1 MAGYAIWGGG
11 TGVGTFDA
19 PGVKALV
26 RLDGT
31 HELLGQPGLVD
42 PVVFGYQTRLG
53 APFIINAGG
62 RLFPS
67 TQAVIQE
74 TPTPSG
80 ALWWIWDN
88 QCAHWNPGDTVT
100 VRIETLDRGDTRLE
114 PPDTTLNTLAI
125 DGATLNE
132 AFDPATADY
141 TADAAADTETV
152 TIEATPTD
160 AGACTVD
167 ITPADADSETD
178 GHQINLAAP
187 TEDETSATTD
197 VTVTVTAPGGATR
210 SYQIAINRPAP
221 LSDDATLSTLAIT
234 DDDDAVVLLTP
245 AFDTDTPTYT
255 AQAAADTD
263 HITITA
269 TPADGDATLQI
280 APADADAETDG
291 HQIDV
296 AEGTPT
302 AITVTVT
309 AADGTTTQAYEVAVS
324 RDAQTRA
331 AAASA
336 GLDIAPGWSFDPAT
350 KRYHIT
356 PRRGATSGRLT
367 MTPVSGSDLE
377 AFTVNASLRTRRI
390 GPGGITRLS
399 ATKDT
404 ILFIRA
410 SGGHRETLYT
420 VRLRPPAAA
429 NQRTADQRTAT
440 NNKGGGWTTTIT
452 TRNNPT
458 LSALAVSPGT
468 LDPAFA
474 AATHTY
480 TVDVA
485 HNVEHLTVA
494 PTAAGTATYTITPT
508 DADTNTAGHQIALTA
523 ATGTD
528 PAETTIAI
536 ALTDGTN
543 MASYTITAKRA
554 APPPVA
560 PITFELPEHCTL
572 HELEEGNWTQWR
584 KYDDNYGTDDGFCA
598 QTHGGRP
605 TRSAEYYQLLIRQTG
620 QVTIRTD
627 NYPAAVLVVISAD
640 GEIIA
645 SDKRG
650 YKTNQN
656 YKPSLTLTLD
666 RGAYVIEVG
675 NRLYKGPNHDDGHRL
690 GYWGDHIIDIWNYR
704 LDGLTISGVDMTGF
718 DPQVGEYRRRIAA
731 DVSTVTIAP
740 SAPATDAVIKITP
753 QDADTNTEGHQVN
766 LDADGET
773 EITVTAAHREVQH
786 PQFEYRVVVTQL
798 PDTTSP
804 LSTDTK
810 LSALSLGDIDI
821 GTFDS
826 SDPHYTYKAGFHMS
840 VDGVTATVAA
850 TTTHAGADWTASPP
864 DADSNTEGH
873 QILINGD
880 VTVTVTVTAQ
890 DGLHRQTYTI
900 TPVSAI
906 KTLSAQG
913 CALCQAGSID
923 KDEPDLQRLDQLL
936 GGTSRQL
943 RSLWFNDNK
952 FMTMYARKFMVF
964 DADSGD
970 TVEQFTITSPAGV
983 SYNSYGVRSFWTD
996 GETLWV
1002 LFDRYVGDVRIHAYS
1017 METKQL
1023 LTNRSISI
1031 GTHNGNQQAIWSDGT
1046 TMYVLI
1052 DSIHIRSA
1060 AWKPSLLSYDLATGR
1075 HVKTVRLSPRV
1086 PSEGRGSPYEAL
1098 SMWSDGKTLWVSHW
1112 KYLIRAHDLHTGAR
1126 VAALDIDHRA
1136 LSGRTF
1142 GGGLWS
1148 DGHTMWS
1155 LDVKHDRLFPYA
1167 IPESARLKSLTVSDG
1182 DIGVFSNGIFDYA
1195 ATVPAGTTTTTVT
1208 AEQAFTGGSA
1218 SVTYSP
1224 TDADTGTDGHQV
1236 TLTAGQDNVVTIT
1249 VTAPNGTD
1257 TETYTLTI
1265 THTT

>member
-1 MAGYAIWGGG
+1 M
-11 TGVGTFDA
+11 
-19 PGVKALV
+19 
-26 RLDGT
+26 
-31 HELLGQPGLVD
+31 
-42 PVVFGYQTRLG
+42 
-53 APFIINAGG
+53 
-62 RLFPS
+62 
-67 TQAVIQE
+67 
-74 TPTPSG
+74 
-80 ALWWIWDN
+80 
-88 QCAHWNPGDTVT
+88 
-100 VRIETLDRGDTRLE
+100 
-114 PPDTTLNTLAI
+114 
-125 DGATLNE
+125 
-132 AFDPATADY
+132 
-141 TADAAADTETV
+141 
-152 TIEATPTD
+152 
-160 AGACTVD
+160 
-167 ITPADADSETD
+167 
-178 GHQINLAAP
+178 
-187 TEDETSATTD
+187 
-197 VTVTVTAPGGATR
+197 
-210 SYQIAINRPAP
+210 
-221 LSDDATLSTLAIT
+221 
-234 DDDDAVVLLTP
+234 
-245 AFDTDTPTYT
+245 
-255 AQAAADTD
+255 
-263 HITITA
+263 
-269 TPADGDATLQI
+269 
-280 APADADAETDG
+280 
-291 HQIDV
+291 
-296 AEGTPT
+296 
-302 AITVTVT
+302 
-309 AADGTTTQAYEVAVS
+309 
-324 RDAQTRA
+324 
-331 AAASA
+331 
-336 GLDIAPGWSFDPAT
+336 
-350 KRYHIT
+350 
-356 PRRGATSGRLT
+356 
-367 MTPVSGSDLE
+367 
-377 AFTVNASLRTRRI
+377 
-390 GPGGITRLS
+390 
-399 ATKDT
+399 
-404 ILFIRA
+404 
-410 SGGHRETLYT
+410 
-420 VRLRPPAAA
+420 
-429 NQRTADQRTAT
+429 
-440 NNKGGGWTTTIT
+440 
-452 TRNNPT
+452 
-458 LSALAVSPGT
+458 
-468 LDPAFA
+468 
-474 AATHTY
+474 
-480 TVDVA
+480 
-485 HNVEHLTVA
+485 
-494 PTAAGTATYTITPT
+494 
-508 DADTNTAGHQIALTA
+508 
-523 ATGTD
+523 
-528 PAETTIAI
+528 
-536 ALTDGTN
+536 
-543 MASYTITAKRA
+543 
-554 APPPVA
+554 
-560 PITFELPEHCTL
+560 
-572 HELEEGNWTQWR
+572 
-584 KYDDNYGTDDGFCA
+584 
-598 QTHGGRP
+598 
-605 TRSAEYYQLLIRQTG
+605 
-620 QVTIRTD
+620 
-627 NYPAAVLVVISAD
+627 
-640 GEIIA
+640 
-645 SDKRG
+645 
-650 YKTNQN
+650 
-656 YKPSLTLTLD
+656 
-666 RGAYVIEVG
+666 IEVG

-753 QDADTNTEGHQVN
+753 QDADTNTEGHQVS

-900 TPVSAI
+900 TPVSTI
-906 KTLSAQG
+906 KPLSAQG

-1023 LTNRSISI
+1023 LTDRSISI

-1126 VAALDIDHRA
+1126 VAALDIDHRT

-1218 SVTYSP
+1218 SVTYST
-1224 TDADTGTDGHQV
+1224 TDADTNTDGHQV

-1265 THTT
+1265 TPAT